1 MYTETQEA
9 LRNSLWNFMG
19 SMLTASMYDDKKNK
33 ESVTAL
39 ISEELCKFCKN
50 EDETTIDMDAA
61 KPILKAAVWLLDA
74 KETELYNLMEKA
86 PEVAKVDIELNI
98 CKYTHAKEALQYFLK

>member
-61 KPILKAAVWLLDA
+61 KPILKAAVWLLNA

-98 CKYTHAKEALQYFLK
+98 CKYTRAKEALEYFLK